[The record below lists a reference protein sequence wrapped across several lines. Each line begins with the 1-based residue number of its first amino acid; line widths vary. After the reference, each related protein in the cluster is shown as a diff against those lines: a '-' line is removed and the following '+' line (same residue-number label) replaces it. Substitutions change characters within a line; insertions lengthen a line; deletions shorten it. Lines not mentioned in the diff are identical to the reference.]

1 MKNEK
6 EKNSLK
12 ELYYLKK
19 ISLVEEKLNYYEST
33 INKKNN
39 NKNFNDIDR
48 NISSAFI
55 EKEKN
60 MKEKFNNSLIS
71 KLDDLTII
79 NNSCTMKRTNL
90 FKNVPDYSK
99 RTTFS
104 INKSEFN
111 DKKNIKIQIL
121 KKASKYFNNDDTF
134 RDIIK
139 SKYIFVKPRLKLN
152 RVKSTS

>member
-1 MKNEK
+1 
-6 EKNSLK
+6 
-12 ELYYLKK
+12 
-19 ISLVEEKLNYYEST
+19 
-33 INKKNN
+33 
-39 NKNFNDIDR
+39 
-48 NISSAFI
+48 
-55 EKEKN
+55 

-121 KKASKYFNNDDTF
+121 KKAKSLKYFNNDDTF